1 MGFFH
6 VAHCPCRG
14 TGVMPKSIFTG
25 AHRHLVEVLTTARRD
40 AGLTQA
46 ELARRIGKDQSYIS
60 IIEGA
65 QRRVDVLE
73 FYALARA
80 MGRDPIELFAE
91 VAHRLP
97 ELIRV

>member
-1 MGFFH
+1 
-6 VAHCPCRG
+6 
-14 TGVMPKSIFTG
+14 MPKSVFSG

-46 ELARRIGKDQSYIS
+46 ELGGRVGKDQTWVSV
-60 IIEGA
+60 IEGA

-80 MGRDPIELFAE
+80 LGRDPVELFAE
-91 VAHRLP
+91 VTERLP
-97 ELIRV
+97 QLVRV